1 MQFSRIEK
9 TFQKRLDSLGGA
21 WYNKGVARQESDAD
35 RTRQGQHGQKQPIAT
50 GMRFTRIKSKNP
62 IPTAKAERKT
72 EEKKKMR
79 YRVTFKEY
87 DTGDTRSITTT
98 AEGILPAVENAKREA
113 MEKWG
118 MLIAFNYEIVKV
130 ERLSK

>member
-1 MQFSRIEK
+1 
-9 TFQKRLDSLGGA
+9 
-21 WYNKGVARQESDAD
+21 
-35 RTRQGQHGQKQPIAT
+35 
-50 GMRFTRIKSKNP
+50 
-62 IPTAKAERKT
+62 
-72 EEKKKMR
+72 MR

>member
-1 MQFSRIEK
+1 
-9 TFQKRLDSLGGA
+9 
-21 WYNKGVARQESDAD
+21 
-35 RTRQGQHGQKQPIAT
+35 
-50 GMRFTRIKSKNP
+50 
-62 IPTAKAERKT
+62 
-72 EEKKKMR
+72 MR

-98 AEGILPAVENAKREA
+98 AEGILPAVESAKHEA

-130 ERLSK
+130 ERLNK